1 MARISSMEQ
10 GSGKVGKRSKTR
22 ISREFGDGGSVRAAL
37 NRHRI
42 DGEGAGGND
51 RGNKK

>member
-1 MARISSMEQ
+1 M
-10 GSGKVGKRSKTR
+10 
-22 ISREFGDGGSVRAAL
+22 RAAL

-51 RGNKK
+51 GGIRNKMVLKAAVGEKG